1 MKRHLR
7 TAGAVGNATPSFV
20 ALSKSLRAL
29 IRLGR
34 LVTDPSERS
43 SLLEEVA
50 AAAVRE
56 VGARASVILLIDGDV
71 TRVAASHGCRGE
83 LDAWSPDVDIVGEE
97 LERDLLRLAG
107 EGYAAARAT
116 VLASSGELFGSL
128 VVLFD
133 GQQQL
138 QAAQLELL
146 PALADLTA
154 TSLKAVAQLE
164 RLEQA
169 NAELRSTKL
178 AVARSEKLRA
188 LGEMAAGVSHDLKN
202 LLNPLSLHL
211 QLLQRQ
217 LRHADAGVRDSLAEM
232 AGIVKNGSELLDR
245 LRQFS
250 RQTPDASLGALSLD
264 TVAQEAISIAKPRM
278 TSKPGAMPTIVR
290 ELTNPPEVLAQKGEV
305 VSAVVNLVVNAID
318 VLDKP
323 GQIFVRTG
331 VDRGGSWI
339 EVEDT
344 GPGMTDEV
352 RDHVFEPFFTT
363 KGEAGTGLGLAM
375 VYACMVRHSGTAE
388 VTSEPGRGA
397 RFRLWFPGSRAS

>member
-1 MKRHLR
+1 MLAAAAIVNE
-7 TAGAVGNATPSFV
+7 TSDFV
-20 ALSKSLRAL
+20 ALNQSLQAL

-34 LVTDPSERS
+34 LATDPSERA
-43 SLLEEVA
+43 SLLDEVA
-50 AAAVRE
+50 EAAVRE
-56 VGARASVILLIDGDV
+56 VGGRACLILLIDGD
-71 TRVAASHGCRGE
+71 TSRVAASHGCRGE
-83 LDAWSPDVDIVGEE
+83 LDSWAPDVDLVGDE
-97 LERDLLRLAG
+97 LERDLLRLSG
-107 EGYAAARAT
+107 DKYSAARAA

-133 GQQQL
+133 DAKPL
-138 QAAQLELL
+138 KSAQLELL
-146 PALADLTA
+146 SALADLTA
-154 TSLKAVAQLE
+154 TSLVAVTQLE

-217 LRHADAGVRDSLAEM
+217 LKGGDANVLQSLAEM
-232 AGIVKNGSELLDR
+232 ASIVRNGTEMLES

-250 RQTPDASLGALSLD
+250 RQTPDVSMGAVSLD
-264 TVAQEAISIAKPRM
+264 ALADEAISITKPRM
-278 TSKPGAMPTIVR
+278 ATKSGAMPTIVR
-290 ELTNPPEVLAQKGEV
+290 ELTNPPPILAQKGEV
-305 VSAVVNLVVNAID
+305 VSAIVNLVANAID
-318 VLDKP
+318 VLETP
-323 GQIFVRTG
+323 GRIFVRTG
-331 VDRGGSWI
+331 VERGGSWI

-344 GPGMTDEV
+344 GPGMSDEV

-388 VTSEPGRGA
+388 VSSQLGRGA
-397 RFRLWFPGSRAS
+397 RFRLWFPGSR